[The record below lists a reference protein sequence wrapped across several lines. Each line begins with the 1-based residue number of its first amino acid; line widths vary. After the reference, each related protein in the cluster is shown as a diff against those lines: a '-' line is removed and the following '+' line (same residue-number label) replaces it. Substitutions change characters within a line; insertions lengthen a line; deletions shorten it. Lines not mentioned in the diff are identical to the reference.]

1 MNRKGTAMKYICLT
15 LSLLF
20 ALPAIAQDAP
30 KTESKVIYQY
40 KKYEKFDL
48 GNLEVKGQ
56 LIAPGDIS
64 VRERE
69 RKRFELD
76 LYTRKN
82 FDAFQNKDIDS
93 LR

>member
-1 MNRKGTAMKYICLT
+1 MSEAYG
-15 LSLLF
+15 
-20 ALPAIAQDAP
+20 QDQ
-30 KTESKVIYQY
+30 KVIYQY

-69 RKRFELD
+69 RRRFELD
-76 LYTRKN
+76 LFSRDN
-82 FDAFQNKDIDS
+82 FDPFLTKDLES

>member
-1 MNRKGTAMKYICLT
+1 MLV
-15 LSLLF
+15 LSF
-20 ALPAIAQDAP
+20 YVIAEARGEEP
-30 KTESKVIYQY
+30 KTIYQY

-64 VRERE
+64 VRERD
-69 RKRFELD
+69 RRRFELD
-76 LYTRKN
+76 LYTRKDYDV
-82 FDAFQNKDIDS
+82 FMNKDIES

>member
-1 MNRKGTAMKYICLT
+1 MKILAMLLSFYIIGE
-15 LSLLF
+15 
-20 ALPAIAQDAP
+20 ARGQEQ
-30 KTESKVIYQY
+30 KTIYEY

-64 VRERE
+64 VRERD
-69 RKRFELD
+69 RRRFELD
-76 LYTRKN
+76 LYSRKD
-82 FDAFQNKDIDS
+82 FDGFIKKDIES

>member
-1 MNRKGTAMKYICLT
+1 MKTLT
-15 LSLLF
+15 LLIGLTILTSAF
-20 ALPAIAQDAP
+20 AEEQ
-30 KTESKVIYQY
+30 KTIYQY

-64 VRERE
+64 VRDRD
-69 RKRFELD
+69 RRRFALD
-76 LYTRKN
+76 LYSRKD
-82 FDAFQNKDIDS
+82 FDEFINKDIES

>member
-1 MNRKGTAMKYICLT
+1 MRNFSY
-15 LSLLF
+15 LF
-20 ALPAIAQDAP
+20 FILIFEINSSFAEEQ
-30 KTESKVIYQY
+30 KVIYQY

-69 RKRFELD
+69 RRRFEMD
-76 LYTRKN
+76 LFNRDN
-82 FDAFQNKDIDS
+82 FDSFISKDIES

>member
-1 MNRKGTAMKYICLT
+1 MKVLIIIRFISMFWGIDALAEEKGKI
-15 LSLLF
+15 
-20 ALPAIAQDAP
+20 
-30 KTESKVIYQY
+30 IYEY

-48 GNLEVKGQ
+48 GNLEVKGE

-69 RKRFELD
+69 RRTFRLELF
-76 LYTRKN
+76 TRKH
-82 FDAFQNKDIDS
+82 FDQQSAHDMKS

>member
-1 MNRKGTAMKYICLT
+1 MKILAYLVGLYFI
-15 LSLLF
+15 S
-20 ALPAIAQDAP
+20 PAYGQAEQ
-30 KTESKVIYQY
+30 KVIYEY

-64 VRERE
+64 VRERD
-69 RKRFELD
+69 RRRFELD
-76 LYTRKN
+76 LYSRKD
-82 FDAFQNKDIDS
+82 FDTLIKKDVES

>member
-1 MNRKGTAMKYICLT
+1 MKHIQVALF
-15 LSLLF
+15 LLF
-20 ALPAIAQDAP
+20 AAPAFADEP
-30 KTESKVIYQY
+30 KVIYEY

-69 RKRFELD
+69 RRRFELV
-76 LYTRKN
+76 LFNRKEFN
-82 FDAFQNKDIDS
+82 DFLKKDMES

>member
-1 MNRKGTAMKYICLT
+1 MISNAFG
-15 LSLLF
+15 
-20 ALPAIAQDAP
+20 Q
-30 KTESKVIYQY
+30 EEKVIYQY

-69 RKRFELD
+69 RRRFELD
-76 LYTRKN
+76 LFSRKD
-82 FDAFQNKDIDS
+82 FDAFIKKDVES

>member
-1 MNRKGTAMKYICLT
+1 MKILT
-15 LSLLF
+15 LVLGLYLIGD
-20 ALPAIAQDAP
+20 AWGQQDQ
-30 KTESKVIYQY
+30 KVIYQY

-48 GNLEVKGQ
+48 GNLEVKGE

-82 FDAFQNKDIDS
+82 FDNFIKKDIES

>member
-1 MNRKGTAMKYICLT
+1 MMKMITLTAALFIA
-15 LSLLF
+15 SL
-20 ALPAIAQDAP
+20 ALAQDAP
-30 KTESKVIYQY
+30 KTDQKVIYQY

-69 RKRFELD
+69 RKRFEID

-82 FDAFQNKDIDS
+82 FDSFQKKDVDS

>member
-1 MNRKGTAMKYICLT
+1 MR
-15 LSLLF
+15 LLF
-20 ALPAIAQDAP
+20 IIMSFSLMNLAVAED
-30 KTESKVIYQY
+30 KTIYQY

-69 RKRFELD
+69 RRRFELD
-76 LYTRKN
+76 LFTRKD
-82 FDAFQNKDIDS
+82 FDGFIKKDVES

>member
-1 MNRKGTAMKYICLT
+1 MKILT
-15 LSLLF
+15 FVLGCYLSF
-20 ALPAIAQDAP
+20 GASAQEDQ
-30 KTESKVIYQY
+30 KTIYQY
-40 KKYEKFDL
+40 KKYERFDL

-69 RKRFELD
+69 RKRFEVE
-76 LYTRKN
+76 LYSRKE
-82 FDAFQNKDIDS
+82 FDTFVKKDIES

>member
-1 MNRKGTAMKYICLT
+1 MRILVY
-15 LSLLF
+15 LLGF
-20 ALPAIAQDAP
+20 YMMSDAYGDDQ
-30 KTESKVIYQY
+30 KVIYQY

-69 RKRFELD
+69 RRRFELD
-76 LYTRKN
+76 LYSRKD
-82 FDAFQNKDIDS
+82 FDGFIKKDLES

>member
-1 MNRKGTAMKYICLT
+1 MKALT
-15 LSLLF
+15 MVLGLLIAGG
-20 ALPAIAQDAP
+20 ALAQAGGQA
-30 KTESKVIYQY
+30 KTIYQY

-64 VRERE
+64 VRDRD
-69 RKRFELD
+69 RRRFELD
-76 LYTRKN
+76 LFSRKD
-82 FDAFQNKDIDS
+82 FDDFTKKDIDS

>member
-1 MNRKGTAMKYICLT
+1 MKILIFMCG
-15 LSLLF
+15 LLF
-20 ALPAIAQDAP
+20 LTTVQAQEGKD
-30 KTESKVIYQY
+30 KTIYQY

-69 RKRFELD
+69 RRRFEMD
-76 LYTRKN
+76 LFSRKD
-82 FDAFQNKDIDS
+82 FDGFIKKDVES

>member
-1 MNRKGTAMKYICLT
+1 MRILVYVLGLYMMSEAYGEE
-15 LSLLF
+15 
-20 ALPAIAQDAP
+20 Q
-30 KTESKVIYQY
+30 KVIYQY

-76 LYTRKN
+76 LYTRRD
-82 FDAFQNKDIDS
+82 FDGFIKKDIES

>member
-1 MNRKGTAMKYICLT
+1 MRIFIYA
-15 LSLLF
+15 LSMVMMSEAF
-20 ALPAIAQDAP
+20 GQ
-30 KTESKVIYQY
+30 EEKVIYQY

-69 RKRFELD
+69 RRRFELD
-76 LYTRKN
+76 LYSRKD
-82 FDAFQNKDIDS
+82 FDAFIKKDV
-93 LR
+93 

>member
-1 MNRKGTAMKYICLT
+1 MKNLF
-15 LSLLF
+15 LLVF
-20 ALPAIAQDAP
+20 FFEMTKAISQTP
-30 KTESKVIYQY
+30 KTIYHY

-48 GNLEVKGQ
+48 GNLEVKGD

-69 RKRFELD
+69 RRRFELD
-76 LYTRKN
+76 LYFRKN
-82 FDAFQNKDIDS
+82 FGDFKRKDVDS

>member
-1 MNRKGTAMKYICLT
+1 MKIIVMLLSFYIIGEA
-15 LSLLF
+15 SG
-20 ALPAIAQDAP
+20 QDQ
-30 KTESKVIYQY
+30 KIIYQY

-64 VRERE
+64 VRERD

-76 LYTRKN
+76 LYTRKDYDS
-82 FDAFQNKDIDS
+82 FIRKDIES

>member
-1 MNRKGTAMKYICLT
+1 MRILAYILG
-15 LSLLF
+15 LYMMS
-20 ALPAIAQDAP
+20 DAWG
-30 KTESKVIYQY
+30 EEQVIYQY

-76 LYTRKN
+76 LYTRKD
-82 FDAFQNKDIDS
+82 FDAFIKKDVES

>member
-1 MNRKGTAMKYICLT
+1 MKVLLIFMLL
-15 LSLLF
+15 LSLRD
-20 ALPAIAQDAP
+20 ALSED
-30 KTESKVIYQY
+30 KEKVIYEY

-48 GNLEVKGQ
+48 GNLEVKGE

-69 RKRFELD
+69 RRRFELD
-76 LYTRKN
+76 LHSRRN
-82 FDAFQNKDIDS
+82 FDDFIKSDIDS

>member
-1 MNRKGTAMKYICLT
+1 MKVILLA
-15 LSLLF
+15 LSLGLVTS
-20 ALPAIAQDAP
+20 ASAQEAP
-30 KTESKVIYQY
+30 PTEQKVIYQY

-82 FDAFQNKDIDS
+82 FDKFQRKDIDS

>member
-1 MNRKGTAMKYICLT
+1 MRFFTFFVGLYMI
-15 LSLLF
+15 
-20 ALPAIAQDAP
+20 
-30 KTESKVIYQY
+30 TEAYGDDKVIYQY

-69 RKRFELD
+69 RRRFEMD
-76 LYTRKN
+76 LYSRKD
-82 FDAFQNKDIDS
+82 FDGFIKKDVES